1 MANVKATMTDI
12 RVIIRE
18 LSLLQKYPR
27 YLKSSEWEPNLT
39 NLI

>member
-18 LSLLQKYPR
+18 LSRGHHYERWNESCNSAAHL
-27 YLKSSEWEPNLT
+27 
-39 NLI
+39 